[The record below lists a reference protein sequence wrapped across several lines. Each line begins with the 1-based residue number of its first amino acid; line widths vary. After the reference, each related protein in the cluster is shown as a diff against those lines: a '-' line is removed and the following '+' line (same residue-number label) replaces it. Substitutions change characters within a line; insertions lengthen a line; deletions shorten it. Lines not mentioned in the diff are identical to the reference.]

1 MILFLKDWVN
11 SGAMVHTTTK
21 NKSFIDLA
29 HVLKKMGVKNHF
41 FFLALYDKRLLDIDP
56 FDENLTQEQKLW
68 VAAECSRN
76 IWYYLRE
83 CAPVPEGDKT
93 NRFKANRANIALI
106 WSFLNNCTFL
116 LIQPRQTGKSYSTD
130 TLMVYLM
137 NFGTGVRTLLYTLNL
152 NLAGK
157 NIVRLKKLFDRMPAY
172 LDLRTKKDANNQS
185 SITVLERSNYYN
197 ITVADNS
204 VEEADKKG
212 RGFTV
217 EVRHGDEVAYCPN
230 NWITLG
236 VIGSAMNA
244 AKEDAL
250 REGRYTGSIFTTTAG
265 KKDSPH
271 GAWCYEMVEE
281 YADWD
286 DVFFYDSEDKYEFE
300 QRVRSRS
307 NPKSELAKR
316 NGVFGIHATF
326 SHRQLGKTDEW
337 LINNITENRVGPEE
351 ALRDYYNVWTS
362 GNEISPFTTKQLQM
376 ISGSEVEP
384 EWMDAGPNGLT
395 IKWYHDPDTV
405 EYLMQTR
412 PIIVGMDSSFN
423 VGKDSTTLTFVDAT
437 NLDIVG
443 TASCND
449 INLYSYSKWLAE
461 LLIKYENILII
472 PENKSSGQGIIDY
485 LLEVLPNHGIDPFK
499 RLFNVVVNE
508 KEINLRRFENV
519 DRHPS
524 RMTVANQYRPLFG
537 YSTTGAGRYSRNNLY
552 NETLFR
558 VIAYS
563 ADKIKDA
570 KLINELLGLVMLDG
584 RVDHQKGKHDDQV
597 ISWLLACWFI
607 FNAREVYYYDIIKQK
622 FLSSIVQAGKVVDT
636 EELIFKREQELLK
649 EKIEN
654 LYNELSSTTDYF
666 EFSKLERDI
675 RNLESKLKSTGVS
688 TDVSMSGMIDELK
701 ENRKLDLMK
710 DSPDIINNILGSL
723 DEVSMLRE
731 VPTQPKFFTHNQ
743 RVMQALGN
751 TEVYTHKH
759 ISIDSLEYWM
769 T

>member
-743 RVMQALGN
+743 RVMQRLGDFEGYN
-751 TEVYTHKH
+751 HKH